1 LLTILI
7 TAYAVN
13 PYKGSED
20 GLGWNYVFQAAKS
33 NKIIAITRKNN
44 REHIEKFQSLN
55 PEWKSIYDNMKFLY
69 FDWPKWLIFWK
80 KGPLLAM
87 IYYYF
92 WQLNLIYFIKKQKL
106 QFDIAHNL
114 TFVTDWAPS
123 FLWMLKKPFVWGPVS
138 HHEKIP
144 KQFILPIYGFKA
156 YAMDRYLWFI
166 KNIFWKLDPFLKLTS
181 KNADVVICANSSTL
195 PKLNLKPTQVF
206 DMRSIASSKPTL
218 NQSKHNEKFLVFSAG
233 RFVPLKGFDITL
245 KAFAKFYHQ
254 LNESDKKNVEL
265 KIVGKGPFEN
275 LMNEIIVDT
284 KIGEA
289 VEIIQW
295 IQQHE
300 MANFYNKSSVFL
312 FPSHEGAGVV
322 VAEALSYALPVLCFN
337 NYGPGVITPPNS
349 TMKIDYKTY
358 DKNVEEFAEKLMQL
372 FQDKKL
378 LQHEKDLA
386 LSHFNE
392 TLDWDTR
399 SEKLNQIYNSL
410 INKNEK

>member
-20 GLGWNYVFQAAKS
+20 GLGWNYVFQAARS
-33 NKIIAITRKNN
+33 NKVIAITRKNN
-44 REHIEKFQSLN
+44 REHIEKFQSLHPQFN
-55 PEWKSIYDNMKFLY
+55 DVYSNMKFLY

-92 WQLNLIYFIKKQKL
+92 WQLNLVYFIRKQKL
-106 QFDIAHNL
+106 QFDIVHNL

-123 FLWMLKKPFVWGPVS
+123 FLWMLRKPFVWGPVS

-144 KQFILPIYGFKA
+144 KNFILPIYGFKA
-156 YAMDRYLWFI
+156 YLMDRYLWLI

-181 KNADVVICANSSTL
+181 KHADVVICANSSTL
-195 PKLNLKPTQVF
+195 KRLHLKPSQVF
-206 DMRSIASSKPTL
+206 DMRSIASEKPDL
-218 NQSKHNEKFLVFSAG
+218 SSIVANDKFLVFSAG

-245 KAFAKFYHQ
+245 RAFAKFYHQ
-254 LNESDKKNVEL
+254 LNDDEKQKVEL

-275 LMNEIIVDT
+275 LMNSIIKEE
-284 KIGEA
+284 KIEQA

-300 MANFYNKSSVFL
+300 MANFYKQSSVFL

-322 VAEALSYALPVLCFN
+322 VAEALSYALPVICFN
-337 NYGPGVITPPNS
+337 NYGPGCITPTDS
-349 TMKIDYKTY
+349 KMKIEYDTY
-358 DKNVEEFAEKLMQL
+358 EKNVTEFAEKLMQL
-372 FQDKKL
+372 FKNKEL
-378 LQHEKDLA
+378 LIAERKLA
-386 LSHFNE
+386 LHHFDT
-392 TLDWDTR
+392 TLDWNTR
-399 SEKLNQIYNSL
+399 NEKLSEIYNKL
-410 INKNEK
+410 IEK

>member
-20 GLGWNYVFQAAKS
+20 GLGWNYVFQAAKN
-33 NKIIAITRKNN
+33 NKVIAITRKNN

-55 PEWKSIYDNMKFLY
+55 PQWKGIYSNMQFLY

-106 QFDIAHNL
+106 QFDIVHNL

-123 FLWMLKKPFVWGPVS
+123 FLWMLRKPFVWGPVS

-144 KQFILPIYGFKA
+144 KEFVLPIYGAKA
-156 YAMDRYLWFI
+156 FLMDRYLWLI
-166 KNIFWKLDPFLKLTS
+166 KNLFWKLDPFLKLTS

-195 PKLNLKPTQVF
+195 KRLHLKPSQVF
-206 DMRSIASSKPTL
+206 DMRSIASEKPDLSTPT
-218 NQSKHNEKFLVFSAG
+218 SHDKFLVFSAG

-245 KAFAKFYHQ
+245 RAFAKFYHQ
-254 LNESDKKNVEL
+254 LNEDEKKRVEL

-275 LMNEIIVDT
+275 LMNQIIKDE
-284 KIGEA
+284 KIESA

-295 IQQHE
+295 IQQQE
-300 MANFYNKSSVFL
+300 MADFYKKSSVFL

-322 VAEALSYALPVLCFN
+322 VAESMSYAVPVLCFN

-349 TMKIDYKTY
+349 TLKIDYKTY
-358 DKNVEEFAEKLMQL
+358 EKNVDEFAEKLMQL
-372 FQDKKL
+372 FRDKDYLKK
-378 LQHEKDLA
+378 EKEMA
-386 LSHFNE
+386 LNYFDE
-392 TLDWDTR
+392 TLDWNTR
-399 SEKLNQIYNSL
+399 AEKLNKIYNSL
-410 INKNEK
+410 IP